1 MLARFCFAKREET
14 IALAG
19 ERLRKWR
26 TPAR

>member
-26 TPAR
+26 G